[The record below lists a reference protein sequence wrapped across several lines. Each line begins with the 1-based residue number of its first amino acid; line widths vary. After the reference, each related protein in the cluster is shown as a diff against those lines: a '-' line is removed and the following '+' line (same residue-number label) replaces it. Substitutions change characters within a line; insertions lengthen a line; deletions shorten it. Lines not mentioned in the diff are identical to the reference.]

1 MMDMSLFCH
10 ISVVQLG
17 LLGQQK
23 KNDDGVILHICN
35 PNWILPLASIS
46 MDMV

>member
-1 MMDMSLFCH
+1 MDMSLFCR
-10 ISVVQLG
+10 ISAVQLD

-23 KNDDGVILHICN
+23 KNDDGMIRHICN
-35 PNWILPLASIS
+35 PNWILPLVSIS